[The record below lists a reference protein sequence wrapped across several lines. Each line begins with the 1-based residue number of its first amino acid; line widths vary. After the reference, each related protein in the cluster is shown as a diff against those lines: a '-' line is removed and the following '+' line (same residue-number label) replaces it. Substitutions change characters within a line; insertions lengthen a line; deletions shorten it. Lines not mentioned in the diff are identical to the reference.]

1 MVFCDQT
8 QEYAVSRNL
17 HSINCRWTALV
28 NDREAPGDTPCRNQQ
43 IRNSADMCYSLAAVN
58 FCLFIVGTIQVSRI
72 LAYQSSQKGSIEGG
86 AKELGSE
93 IKADAKKLEQQ
104 AETAGKE
111 LKQKA

>member
-8 QEYAVSRNL
+8 QEYAVSRNF
-17 HSINCRWTALV
+17 HNIKRRWTALA
-28 NDREAPGDTPCRNQQ
+28 NDKEASGDTPCRDQQ
-43 IRNSADMCYSLAAVN
+43 LRNSADICYSLAAVN

-93 IKADAKKLEQQ
+93 IKADAKKVEQQ